1 MVMDDNW
8 YYCCDK
14 VMMYNNTELLCY
26 SPETNVIVYVNLT
39 QVFKK
44 SLIQVKEHMAWSQYS
59 WFYGTG

>member
-8 YYCCDK
+8 YYCCDQ

-44 SLIQVKEHMAWSQYS
+44 SLIQVKEHMA
-59 WFYGTG
+59 